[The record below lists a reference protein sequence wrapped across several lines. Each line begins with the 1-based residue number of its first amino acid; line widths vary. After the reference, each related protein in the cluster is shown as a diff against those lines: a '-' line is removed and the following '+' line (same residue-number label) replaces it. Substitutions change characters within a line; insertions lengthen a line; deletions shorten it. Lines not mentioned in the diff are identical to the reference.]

1 MSGKFRRLADE
12 EIETIVREA
21 CVVGVLGM
29 KDASRAIEPAYR
41 IPLVLQD
48 RGLRVIAINPKVPGS
63 LPHVSALTERV
74 DILDVFR
81 RASNV
86 DAHTDEI
93 LAMSDALRPPVVWL
107 QTGIV
112 NEDAAERLAAHD
124 IRVVMDECLG
134 VWAARV
140 RQRKVSV

>member
-12 EIETIVREA
+12 EIEAIVREA
-21 CVVGVLGM
+21 RVVGVLGM

-48 RGLRVIAINPKVPGS
+48 RGMRVIAINPKVLGS
-63 LPHVSALTERV
+63 LPQVAALTERV

-86 DAHTDEI
+86 DAHADEI

>member
-1 MSGKFRRLADE
+1 MSGKFRRLSDE
-12 EIETIVREA
+12 EIEAIVREA
-21 CVVGVLGM
+21 RVVGVLGM

-41 IPLVLQD
+41 IPVVLQE

-63 LPHVSALTERV
+63 LASVAALTERV

-81 RASNV
+81 RASNI
-86 DAHTDEI
+86 DAHVDEI
-93 LAMSDALRPPVVWL
+93 LAMPESLRPPVVWL

-112 NEDAAERLAAHD
+112 NQDAAERLAAHG

-134 VWAARV
+134 VWSARV
-140 RQRKVSV
+140 RQRRVSV